1 MGVVA
6 TIVDGDVCCVL
17 GMAAAVGLRLVG
29 QAQPADYRTVTGNP
43 EQGGIVR

>member
-17 GMAAAVGLRLVG
+17 GMAAAVGFRLVG
-29 QAQPADYRTVTGNP
+29 QAQPADTG
-43 EQGGIVR
+43 R